1 MLRHLAYER
10 EMSFQILR
18 AISIKAFTESSFY
31 GPSGQ
36 CPAPLILILF
46 GELACLSNIH
56 WSLWPTSHG
65 RECNLLTNDMTS
77 PRIYARV

>member
-36 CPAPLILILF
+36 CPEPSILILF

-56 WSLWPTSHG
+56 WSTSHG
-65 RECNLLTNDMTS
+65 RECNLSTNDIAS